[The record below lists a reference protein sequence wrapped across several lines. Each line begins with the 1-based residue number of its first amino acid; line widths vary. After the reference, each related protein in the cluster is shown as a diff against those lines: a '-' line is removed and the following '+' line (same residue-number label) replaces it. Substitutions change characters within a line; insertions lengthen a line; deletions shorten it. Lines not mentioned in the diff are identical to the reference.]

1 MVLFII
7 ETTSF
12 ICDSRRFVYIIYSIS
27 VIWFLM
33 EVIFLGFWMH
43 RFCPCLTTRKW
54 KMMCEKSIYHGNEE
68 EKNTLDF
75 GCFSLSVLFSY
86 ALCLLNA
93 RLVNKLPISIFVQT
107 IIINNAVVS
116 DSNSKF
122 EFQTN
127 FGNKFYKNSIYFDAR
142 YNNPTKKLE
151 RSL

>member
-1 MVLFII
+1 
-7 ETTSF
+7 
-12 ICDSRRFVYIIYSIS
+12 
-27 VIWFLM
+27 
-33 EVIFLGFWMH
+33 
-43 RFCPCLTTRKW
+43 
-54 KMMCEKSIYHGNEE
+54 MMCEKSIYHGNEE